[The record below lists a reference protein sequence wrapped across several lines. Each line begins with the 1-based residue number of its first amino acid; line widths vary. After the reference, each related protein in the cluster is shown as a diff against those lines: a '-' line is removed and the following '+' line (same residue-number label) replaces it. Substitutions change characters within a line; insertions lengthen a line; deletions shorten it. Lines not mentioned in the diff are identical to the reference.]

1 LLTPERRENILGV
14 AQVREV
20 FRSSRFGAAAGCMV
34 LEGIVYRHK
43 PIRVLRD
50 EVVVFQGELESLRR
64 FKDDLQEV
72 RHGME
77 CGMAVKGYNDIRVG
91 DKIEVYDVDADKV
104 YVTRIRLGVTTTTG
118 DAEGD
123 VTGEAPVPVLDG
135 VAVEAVLDRF
145 RGEIDQV
152 PSMFSALK
160 KDGRPLYELA
170 RKGIEIERPARR
182 VTIHRLTLLAVEEN
196 EWTLEAHV
204 SKGTYIRSLA
214 EDIGKL
220 LGCGA
225 HVVMLRRL
233 SLGPFDR
240 PVMVTLEQVEQVLAE
255 GGHDAIDRLLLP
267 PWVGIADWPRVELSE
282 NAAYYLRHGQP
293 VRCPGAPSDGEV
305 LVFGQD
311 GTFLGIGAMDD
322 EGRVAPRR
330 LIRALA

>member
-1 LLTPERRENILGV
+1 MSKPRRPRRPIDGVLLLDKP
-14 AQVREV
+14 Q
-20 FRSSRFGAAAGCMV
+20 
-34 LEGIVYRHK
+34 GITSNQALMR
-43 PIRVLRD
+43 
-50 EVVVFQGELESLRR
+50 
-64 FKDDLQEV
+64 V
-72 RHGME
+72 RHLYQ
-77 CGMAVKGYNDIRVG
+77 A
-91 DKIEVYDVDADKV
+91 DKAGHTGSLDPLATGLLPVCLGEASKFTQYLLDADKV

-118 DAEGD
+118 DAEGE
-123 VTGEAPVPVLDG
+123 VMGEAPVPVLDS
-135 VAVEAVLDRF
+135 AAIEAVLERF

-170 RKGIEIERPARR
+170 RKGIEVERPARR
-182 VTIHRLTLLAVEEN
+182 VTIHRLSLLAVEGS

-214 EDIGKL
+214 EDIGKV

-233 SLGPFDR
+233 SLGPFER
-240 PVMVTLEQVEQVLAE
+240 PAMVTLEQVEQALVE
-255 GGHDAIDRLLLP
+255 GGHAAIDRLLLP
-267 PWVGIADWPRVELSE
+267 SWVGIADWPRVELSE
-282 NAAYYLRHGQP
+282 NAAYYLRQGQP
-293 VRCPGAPSDGEV
+293 VRCPGAPSDGDV

-330 LIRALA
+330 LIRALE